1 MTTLTASTHG
11 PEHANPAT
19 KARFRSSC
27 EGHGLLVS
35 GQMHNSRAGRSTGNT
50 MEAVETS
57 SQFVSFEGGR

>member
-1 MTTLTASTHG
+1 MNSRTASTHG
-11 PEHANPAT
+11 SEHANPAT
-19 KARFRSSC
+19 TARSRSSC

-35 GQMHNSRAGRSTGNT
+35 GQRHNSHAGRSTGNT